1 MLTNKIIIVWYI
13 YKFLRAISK
22 LTVLYLIYWSKVTKI
37 QKKKIPVCYKLGS
50 LRKHFRRA
58 PRETPEK
65 SLSYAL
71 RALPIEYM
79 GKLTLYGSAA
89 LKKLLGGTCTD
100 TETQMY

>member
-37 QKKKIPVCYKLGS
+37 QKKIPVCYKLGS

-58 PRETPEK
+58 HRETPKE

-79 GKLTLYGSAA
+79 GKLTLLWLS
-89 LKKLLGGTCTD
+89 GT
-100 TETQMY
+100 EKIVGRHLH